1 MVIMEK
7 KEERMFKSYHARKRR
22 NQTKEV
28 LETIEKRARADAK
41 NLKKKL
47 KKIKRRHHDGK

>member
-1 MVIMEK
+1 MEK

>member
-1 MVIMEK
+1 ME

-22 NQTKEV
+22 SKTKEV